1 LSYWV
6 IWVIFAGRRTLSHP
20 SPEQIMPA
28 KTNGNTARG
37 GITRKEAVRQAL
49 GALAKDASRADI
61 QKFIKDKYGFEMTL
75 DHISS
80 CKSEIQ
86 KEKGAKKATVAGQ
99 SSATKQTS
107 TKAASAARGGSISLR
122 DIETVKDLV
131 ERVGADS
138 LKKLIDVMA
147 R

>member
-1 LSYWV
+1 
-6 IWVIFAGRRTLSHP
+6 
-20 SPEQIMPA
+20 MPA
-28 KTNGNTARG
+28 KTNESTAKG
-37 GITRKEAVRQAL
+37 SITRKEAVRQAL
-49 GALAKDASRADI
+49 AALSKDATRADL

-75 DHISS
+75 DHISN
-80 CKSEIQ
+80 CKGEIQ
-86 KEKGAKKATVAGQ
+86 KEKGHKKPAVA
-99 SSATKQTS
+99 SRVTARKQTP
-107 TKAASAARGGSISLR
+107 TKAASAARGDSISLR

>member
-1 LSYWV
+1 
-6 IWVIFAGRRTLSHP
+6 
-20 SPEQIMPA
+20 MPA
-28 KTNGNTARG
+28 KTNGSTARG

-49 GALAKDASRADI
+49 GALAKDATRADI
-61 QKFIKDKYGFEMTL
+61 QKFIKDNYGFEITL

-86 KEKGAKKATVAGQ
+86 KEKGSKKPAVARQ
-99 SSATKQTS
+99 PPVTKEVP

>member
-1 LSYWV
+1 
-6 IWVIFAGRRTLSHP
+6 
-20 SPEQIMPA
+20 MPA
-28 KTNGNTARG
+28 KTNGNTAKG

-49 GALAKDASRADI
+49 AALSKDATRADI

-75 DHISS
+75 DHISN
-80 CKSEIQ
+80 CKGEIL
-86 KEKGAKKATVAGQ
+86 KEKGHTKPAVASQ
-99 SSATKQTS
+99 PPATKGTPP
-107 TKAASAARGGSISLR
+107 KAASAGRGGAISLR

-131 ERVGADS
+131 EGVGAVD

>member
-1 LSYWV
+1 
-6 IWVIFAGRRTLSHP
+6 
-20 SPEQIMPA
+20 MPA
-28 KTNGNTARG
+28 KTNGSTARG

-49 GALAKDASRADI
+49 GALAKDATRADI
-61 QKFIKDKYGFEMTL
+61 QKFIKDNYGFEITL

-86 KEKGAKKATVAGQ
+86 KEKGSKKPAVARQ
-99 SSATKQTS
+99 PPVTKEVP

-131 ERVGADS
+131 ERVGAVD

>member
-1 LSYWV
+1 
-6 IWVIFAGRRTLSHP
+6 
-20 SPEQIMPA
+20 MPA
-28 KTNGNTARG
+28 KTNGNTAKG

-49 GALAKDASRADI
+49 AALPKDATRADI
-61 QKFIKDKYGFEMTL
+61 QKIIKDKYGFEMTL

-80 CKSEIQ
+80 CKSELQ
-86 KEKGAKKATVAGQ
+86 KEKAHKKSAVASQ
-99 SSATKQTS
+99 LPATKEAPPKT
-107 TKAASAARGGSISLR
+107 TSAARGGAISLR

-131 ERVGADS
+131 ERVGAVD

>member
-1 LSYWV
+1 
-6 IWVIFAGRRTLSHP
+6 
-20 SPEQIMPA
+20 MPA
-28 KTNGNTARG
+28 KTNESTAKG

-49 GALAKDASRADI
+49 AALAKDATRADL
-61 QKFIKDKYGFEMTL
+61 QKFMKDHYGFEMTL

-86 KEKGAKKATVAGQ
+86 KEKGHKKPAVVKQ
-99 SSATKQTS
+99 PPATKEVP